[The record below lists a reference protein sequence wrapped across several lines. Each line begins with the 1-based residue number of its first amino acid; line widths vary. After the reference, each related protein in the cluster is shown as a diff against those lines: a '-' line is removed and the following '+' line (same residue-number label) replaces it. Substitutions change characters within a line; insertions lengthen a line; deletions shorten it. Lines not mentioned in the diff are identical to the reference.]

1 MVHCVRHYRR
11 GTGQEVETCSLSY
24 MEQSGFV
31 RLYASDTPGRIEKQ
45 ANEWP
50 AKTVAEG
57 RAIFQHWNDALFNA
71 GWRIVGTD
79 VRGADDANGET
90 KPEQG

>member
-1 MVHCVRHYRR
+1 VRRYQR
-11 GTGQEVETCSLSY
+11 GAGHEIETCSLSY

-31 RLYASDTPGRIEKQ
+31 RMYSSEYPGRCETQ
-45 ANEWP
+45 CGEWP

-57 RAIFQHWNDALFNA
+57 RAVFQKWNDALYSS
-71 GWRIVGTD
+71 GWRIVGTE
-79 VRGADDANGET
+79 VRGLDDANGDA